1 MPQLDGSEA
10 PKASEKS
17 CMLTLCLYVPT
28 YDTSGA
34 RPLRLLGGWL
44 TPTPKLRVRVGNN
57 SVTYL
62 GPPSARPLRLHAMLD
77 VLPAHTSVDMLNG
90 LGGMYLQVCVRLCAH
105 ASVIFEGILSPG
117 SVPQRALSYLLR
129 KSRFG
134 IQRLRAVPRCTLLKR
149 AAC

>member
-1 MPQLDGSEA
+1 
-10 PKASEKS
+10 
-17 CMLTLCLYVPT
+17 MLTLCLYVPT
-28 YDTSGA
+28 YDTSGV

-105 ASVIFEGILSPG
+105 AFLS
-117 SVPQRALSYLLR
+117 SLKAFYLLAQ
-129 KSRFG
+129 SHSV
-134 IQRLRAVPRCTLLKR
+134 LYPTC
-149 AAC
+149 